1 VKKIGILGGLGPE
14 STLDYYRGIVDAF
27 RKGRGGI
34 AGPEMVIYSAD
45 VGEVLGMVEAK
56 RWDELIDWLL
66 ERIRALQRAGAE
78 FAAISANTPHIVF
91 DQVQARSPIPLL
103 SIVDET
109 CRRAGSLGMKRVGLM
124 GTRFTMQ
131 SDFYQKTFRT
141 AGISVVV
148 PKADEIEQ
156 IHNRLMTEIEL
167 GIIKD
172 STREELLAIAGRMRD
187 EDSIEGLIL
196 GCTELPMILDKDEYG
211 GIPFLNTT
219 AIHIEGILACSAGA
233 PSVLAEGK

>member
-1 VKKIGILGGLGPE
+1 MKKIGVLGGLGPE
-14 STLDYYRGIVDAF
+14 STLDYYRGIVDTF
-27 RKGRGGI
+27 RKKRGGI
-34 AGPEMVIYSAD
+34 AGPEMIIYSAD
-45 VGEVLGMVEAK
+45 VGEVLKMVEAK

-78 FAAISANTPHIVF
+78 FAAIGANTPHIVF

-109 CRRAGSLGMKRVGLM
+109 CRRAGALGMKRVGLM

-131 SDFYQKTFRT
+131 SDFYQKTFRA

-167 GIIKD
+167 GIMQD
-172 STREELLAIAGRMRD
+172 STREELLAIAGRMRG

-219 AIHIEGILACSAGA
+219 AIHIEGILARSAGA
-233 PSVLAEGK
+233 